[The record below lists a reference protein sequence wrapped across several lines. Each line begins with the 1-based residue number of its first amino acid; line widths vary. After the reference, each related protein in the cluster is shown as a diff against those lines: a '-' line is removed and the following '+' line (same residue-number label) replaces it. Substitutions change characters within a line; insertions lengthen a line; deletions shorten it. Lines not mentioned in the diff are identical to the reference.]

1 MAAREKAEE
10 IKAAKQ
16 KIINEMKEKKAKEQ
30 ALIEEAKQKA
40 RQAEAEKRA

>member
-1 MAAREKAEE
+1 
-10 IKAAKQ
+10 
-16 KIINEMKEKKAKEQ
+16 MKEKKAKEQ